1 MAQAT
6 ARVESPASGADAA
19 AALAAASEEGH
30 TVRFRGG
37 GTKLGWGRAVSEPD
51 LTLETTGLER
61 ILEHNVGDLTAI
73 VEAGV
78 PLATAQGAF
87 AAEGQMLALDPPE
100 VEGATIGGVIATGDS
115 GPLRH
120 R

>member
-19 AALAAASEEGH
+19 AAIAAAEEGQ

-37 GTKLGWGRAVSEPD
+37 GTKLGWGRVVSEAD
-51 LTLETTGLER
+51 LTLDSAGLER
-61 ILEHNVGDLTAI
+61 IVEHNVGDLTAI

-78 PLATAQGAF
+78 PLAAAQERF

-100 VEGATIGGVIATGDS
+100 AEGA
-115 GPLRH
+115 
-120 R
+120 